1 MDFTYF
7 PFDKQ
12 TCQIHFIFRSLQS
25 ELRFVEA
32 QDAFY
37 VSTYTTDGEW
47 IILDKTL
54 STVIIKTD
62 YLKSEFI
69 EPDAEAFIGLKL
81 VLKRRPEFFIMTILA
96 PVIFFSFLSSL
107 VFILPQDTCDRASYA
122 SSLQVSMILFLGY
135 IAEVLPTKTDPFPII
150 LGYVFC
156 LMSLSGFSVLAT
168 IVQLRI
174 KELRERKSCLLDTCD
189 GKKGPSGQKLDQI
202 HQGQRSEGQ
211 EAMLERKSLNEGDKS
226 MTFGQE
232 LNPTSQKDKGEC
244 HWNFICCVSTDLIL
258 FLGYVIIWSVVNVYF
273 LTNLLYHI

>member
-54 STVIIKTD
+54 STVIIETD

-122 SSLQVSMILFLGY
+122 SSLQVSMILFQGY

-202 HQGQRSEGQ
+202 HQVQR
-211 EAMLERKSLNEGDKS
+211 
-226 MTFGQE
+226 T
-232 LNPTSQKDKGEC
+232 
-244 HWNFICCVSTDLIL
+244 
-258 FLGYVIIWSVVNVYF
+258 
-273 LTNLLYHI
+273 